1 VNYLFR
7 SPAGTFVIKPHRT
20 EPEKVELWISDES
33 CGAFATAQEAAENV
47 RERCAA
53 LKVDPPPSLSAWER
67 FG

>member
-1 VNYLFR
+1 M
-7 SPAGTFVIKPHRT
+7 IKPHRT